1 MIGPVLLFNLTIY
14 FNVFLLKVECDRN
27 QRRMR
32 HKMIEKKPDG
42 VKERNEF
49 VISFKDSKSGAQPKR
64 DKEKLRSGSNKII
77 EKS

>member
-1 MIGPVLLFNLTIY
+1 
-14 FNVFLLKVECDRN
+14 
-27 QRRMR
+27 
-32 HKMIEKKPDG
+32 MIEKKPAG
-42 VKERNEF
+42 VKERNDF